1 MSSLLHKTNSVLNFL
16 KPIEIL
22 ELTDRY
28 TNTNNTNNTNSNNN
42 IYQYQNTNYTSRKN
56 TNNINKSFNKYNIK
70 TNRAKYNRYELSKNN
85 FKKIYQIENNIPN
98 ISSKKKINQ
107 NKKLSN
113 IINLSDKNLGYMN
126 ERYIKMIVENKKLKD
141 KLYLKETV
149 EKIEIEKE
157 INKLKE
163 ENIILNAINEEIK
176 KNLKEKNNI
185 IEKLENDINNYKI
198 IIQELSKDKSILIE
212 EISELNQ
219 NLINKIKPKL
229 TKNENYLLSLEHQ
242 FNILKKE
249 NDSLIEN
256 DIKQKAMIKNFKNKN
271 KISKINNRKHN
282 TNLFNISKSKSKST
296 EDIFSNKNNSSH
308 STTKRSKISSK
319 SKTKINKN
327 SISKNKIS
335 PKNKFKIRTNIK
347 SKKKLKKYLSQK
359 NIKTNCENN
368 TNNISEIIYK
378 KNTAIKKKK
387 NKDLFVKNANVLIG
401 TNKNKEITLSLLSSF
416 NEDKIY

>member
-1 MSSLLHKTNSVLNFL
+1 MGNSDCCEENNLDIIEYESQI
-16 KPIEIL
+16 KDKSPEQIIEIYMGII
-22 ELTDRY
+22 ERMNKKIIFEKDQT
-28 TNTNNTNNTNSNNN
+28 
-42 IYQYQNTNYTSRKN
+42 
-56 TNNINKSFNKYNIK
+56 INKSYL
-70 TNRAKYNRYELSKNN
+70 TN
-85 FKKIYQIENNIPN
+85 
-98 ISSKKKINQ
+98 
-107 NKKLSN
+107 LSN
-113 IINLSDKNLGYMN
+113 IPELI
-126 ERYIKMIVENKKLKD
+126 
-141 KLYLKETV
+141 
-149 EKIEIEKE
+149 
-157 INKLKE
+157 
-163 ENIILNAINEEIK
+163 ENIKKNIELIKNNQENNQNEEIK

-219 NLINKIKPKL
+219 NLVNKIKPKL

-296 EDIFSNKNNSSH
+296 EDLFSNKNNSSH
-308 STTKRSKISSK
+308 NTTKRSKISSK

-335 PKNKFKIRTNIK
+335 QKNKIKIRSNIK
-347 SKKKLKKYLSQK
+347 SKKKLKKSLSQK
-359 NIKTNCENN
+359 NIKTNGENN

-387 NKDLFVKNANVLIG
+387 NKDLFVNKENVLIG

>member
-1 MSSLLHKTNSVLNFL
+1 
-16 KPIEIL
+16 
-22 ELTDRY
+22 
-28 TNTNNTNNTNSNNN
+28 
-42 IYQYQNTNYTSRKN
+42 
-56 TNNINKSFNKYNIK
+56 
-70 TNRAKYNRYELSKNN
+70 
-85 FKKIYQIENNIPN
+85 
-98 ISSKKKINQ
+98 
-107 NKKLSN
+107 
-113 IINLSDKNLGYMN
+113 MN

-185 IEKLENDINNYKI
+185 IEKLKNDIDNYKI

-229 TKNENYLLSLEHQ
+229 TKNENYLLSLEH
-242 FNILKKE
+242 
-249 NDSLIEN
+249 LIEN

-335 PKNKFKIRTNIK
+335 QKNKFKIGTNIK
-347 SKKKLKKYLSQK
+347 SKKKLKKSLSQK
-359 NIKTNCENN
+359 NIKTNDENN